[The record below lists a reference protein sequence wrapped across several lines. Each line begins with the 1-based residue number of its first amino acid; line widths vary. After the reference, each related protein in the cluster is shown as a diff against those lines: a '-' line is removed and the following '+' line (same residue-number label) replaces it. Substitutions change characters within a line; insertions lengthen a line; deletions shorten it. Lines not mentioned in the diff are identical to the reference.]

1 MFHQNFLFMKTKSF
15 TLTGHQ
21 WLLPLLLAIFLGWSH
36 IASAQ
41 TSCTSYSLEFTNNQ
55 YGPAGLIFCG
65 NSVSGQVVVVNT
77 GQVDNKGNFVPTTGV
92 TIAYYYTYD
101 NPNLNPNPTWISP
114 GGGGTTGV
122 NLNNTYFKNSEVVWW
137 KAEVTTGS
145 NTCTTSI
152 IAVYKTSVPGI
163 TGPDP
168 VTQPNPLNITGP
180 CDACIPFGHGENLTI
195 ATPIDHEVNYY
206 LNGSTIPFATKPYGG
221 SQSPLCYTFGYG
233 TFTVTVVATNYCGT
247 TTKSFT
253 VTTYDNTPPQ
263 LTGTLPTGQTGMNLC
278 YANLPGG
285 PEAAAIALLY
295 TDNCTDVYV
304 DKTAN
309 ITGDDCG
316 WSATYTYDVY
326 DGAGNHVTPSPTVV
340 YTGSD
345 QTAPTLTGTPYTD
358 ATLYNACYVD
368 AYNAVPAWSE
378 TNAIMGYTDNCGAN
392 VTATLTNTSKSGDDC
407 GWTVTYTYTV
417 YDECSNPL
425 ANQTYTHSGKDQT
438 APTLTGTPYTDANL
452 YNACYV
458 DAYAAVPAWTEAR
471 AITGYTDNCGAN
483 VTATLTNTSKS
494 GDDCGWTVT
503 YTYTVY
509 DECLNPLAGQ
519 TYSHSGKDQTAP
531 TLTGTTYSDAT
542 LYNACYV
549 DAYNAVP
556 AWSENNAIMG
566 YTDNCGANV
575 TATLTNISKSG
586 DDCGWTVTYTYT
598 VYDECSNP
606 LANQTYTH
614 SGKDQTAPTL
624 TGTPYTDA
632 NLYNA
637 CYVDAYAAVP
647 AWTEARAIT
656 GYTDNCGANVTATLT
671 NTSKSGDDCGWTVTY
686 TYTVYDECLNPL
698 AGQTYTHSGKDQT
711 APTLT
716 GTTYTDATL
725 YNACYV
731 DAYNA
736 VPAWSETNAIMGYT
750 DNCGANVTAT
760 LTNTSKSGDD
770 CGWTVTYTYT
780 VYDECLNPLANQS
793 YTHSG
798 KDQTAPVPDQP
809 VPADQVLVCM
819 SDIITPTMTGTDNCG
834 GTVIVDMV
842 ETILQNGNGC
852 YNNPY
857 EVERYWVYTDEC
869 LNEFT
874 SAVQNIYVEA
884 DELIVTIDDV
894 IDPDRPFCNTTG
906 NLLSAND
913 PEGGCEPYTYYWSLS
928 PANEG
933 WVITDG
939 AGDELA
945 TPPVAGSQTIT
956 YNTGN
961 VGVDITF
968 YVKVVDGNGC
978 IATYDVTFDC
988 QGGAYCTYTQGF
1000 YGGLGGVD
1008 CENNTTVETI
1018 EKAFEGYLPATSVQI
1033 GSSVTDNLILN
1044 DVDANCII
1052 GRLPGGGSEAAIT
1065 GLNTCANM
1073 PGIMLQSNSTKIAN
1087 TLVAQ
1092 AITLTLNIGLNP
1104 ELPNLVLPANKAY
1117 MITIEALDCYNFQ
1130 SLPDP
1135 NGMEVNYPIPVNVTA
1150 YLNGNNGYAPN
1161 VQGLLDLANDAIS
1174 GVILPGTP
1182 PTLSEITNA
1191 MGTINNGFDDC
1202 RVIVGWGVNETPS
1215 AKLTQM
1221 ASTSGNLTMFPN
1233 PTSGNVSILIPE
1245 EGFTHLRVVSF
1256 DGKTVKEIS
1265 QQDLEGQLRITI
1277 DMQNVAHG
1285 IYYVFAYHNNTLVQK
1300 GKLVIVR

>member
-77 GQVDNKGNFVPTTGV
+77 GQVDNKGNFVPTTGA

-221 SQSPLCYTFGYG
+221 IQSPLCYTFGYG

-295 TDNCTDVYV
+295 DDNCTDVYV
-304 DKTAN
+304 DKTAY

-345 QTAPTLTGTPYTD
+345 QTAPTVAKGTISS
-358 ATLYNACYVD
+358 CYPTV
-368 AYNAVPAWSE
+368 AAAE
-378 TNAIMGYTDNCGAN
+378 AAAI
-392 VTATLTNTSKSGDDC
+392 
-407 GWTVTYTYTV
+407 
-417 YDECSNPL
+417 
-425 ANQTYTHSGKDQT
+425 
-438 APTLTGTPYTDANL
+438 
-452 YNACYV
+452 
-458 DAYAAVPAWTEAR
+458 AA
-471 AITGYTDNCGAN
+471 
-483 VTATLTNTSKS
+483 
-494 GDDCGWTVT
+494 
-503 YTYTVY
+503 
-509 DECLNPLAGQ
+509 
-519 TYSHSGKDQTAP
+519 
-531 TLTGTTYSDAT
+531 TTYSDNCAVNAYLTVSALTSGTCTAT
-542 LYNACYV
+542 VTVSVKDPCNNSASVSYSTRIDNTPPVLSATPANVTVNCQS
-549 DAYNAVP
+549 VP
-556 AWSENNAIMG
+556 SVPTITA
-566 YTDNCGANV
+566 TDNCDGNVSVYTDFSDTKGTNPAQCSYYTYTITRKWSAQDLCGNTVSHTQVITVQDITPPIVTKGTIGSCYPTVAAAEAAAIAATTYSDNCAANAYLTVSALTSGTCTATVTVSVKDPCNNSASVSYSTRIDNTPPVLSATPANV
-575 TATLTNISKSG
+575 TVNCQSVPSVPTITATDNCDGNVTVYTDFSDTKGTNPAQCSYYTYTITRKWSAQDLCGNTVNHTQVITVQDITPPIVTKGTIGSCYPNVAAAETAAIAATTYSDNCAANAYLTVSALTSGTCTATVTVSVKDPCNNSASVSYSTRIDNTPPVPPTIANITGLACKSQVPAPG
-586 DDCGWTVTYTYT
+586 DVYASDVCSGQVLGILNEQTNNGTGCYGSPYVVTRLWTFTDDCGNASST
-598 VYDECSNP
+598 
-606 LANQTYTH
+606 
-614 SGKDQTAPTL
+614 DQT
-624 TGTPYTDA
+624 
-632 NLYNA
+632 
-637 CYVDAYAAVP
+637 
-647 AWTEARAIT
+647 IT
-656 GYTDNCGANVTATLT
+656 
-671 NTSKSGDDCGWTVTY
+671 
-686 TYTVYDECLNPL
+686 
-698 AGQTYTHSGKDQT
+698 
-711 APTLT
+711 
-716 GTTYTDATL
+716 
-725 YNACYV
+725 
-731 DAYNA
+731 
-736 VPAWSETNAIMGYT
+736 
-750 DNCGANVTAT
+750 
-760 LTNTSKSGDD
+760 
-770 CGWTVTYTYT
+770 
-780 VYDECLNPLANQS
+780 
-793 YTHSG
+793 
-798 KDQTAPVPDQP
+798 
-809 VPADQVLVCM
+809 
-819 SDIITPTMTGTDNCG
+819 
-834 GTVIVDMV
+834 
-842 ETILQNGNGC
+842 
-852 YNNPY
+852 
-857 EVERYWVYTDEC
+857 
-869 LNEFT
+869 
-874 SAVQNIYVEA
+874 VEA
-884 DELIVTIDDV
+884 DELTVDIDPV
-894 IDPDRPFCNTTG
+894 ADPDRPFCNTTG

-1202 RVIVGWGVNETPS
+1202 RVIVGWGVNETPP
-1215 AKLTQM
+1215 AKLTQV